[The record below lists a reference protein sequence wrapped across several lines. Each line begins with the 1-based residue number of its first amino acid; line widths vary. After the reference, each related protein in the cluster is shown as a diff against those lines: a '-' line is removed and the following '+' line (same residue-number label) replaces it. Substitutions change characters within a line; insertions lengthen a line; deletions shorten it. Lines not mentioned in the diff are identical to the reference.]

1 MVHSYYKREVSALVE
16 HGGIEFLNENVS
28 NYIFI
33 FVS

>member
-1 MVHSYYKREVSALVE
+1 MVYSYYKREVSVLVE
-16 HGGIEFLNENVS
+16 YGGIEFLNENVF